1 MIKRIFASSL
11 MATLVLCGML
21 GALAGCST
29 VKGVG
34 QDIERGG
41 QKLQEEAIEHRRY

>member
-1 MIKRIFASSL
+1 MAKRIFASL
-11 MATLVLCGML
+11 MATLFLCSML
-21 GALAGCST
+21 GTLASCST

-41 QKLQEEAIEHRRY
+41 QKLQEEAIEHQRY